1 MASEPIDLLIGAE
14 RTRSPVASAV
24 RSVNLYGERNPE
36 DAETPFTYYPSPGLV
51 TLIDPGGAE
60 ASRCAYR
67 ATNGELYECVG
78 STIYFTDQF
87 FVRHSLGS
95 IAAGSTM
102 VSMADNGIVLVAVDG
117 TAAGYVVNLTTHSFS
132 SISDAA
138 FYGATAA
145 GYDYTYFIFNR
156 PNSVQFYLSP
166 PDWNGTDPF
175 DALDIASKIGVGDNI
190 ETLVVVRGQFWLYGS
205 LSMEVW
211 NLTGGTDFPFAR
223 VDSVL
228 VNHGIEAVYS
238 AATADVNSFLLG
250 QDTEGHALVLMSQDY
265 DITRISTHALEY
277 ALASYGDISDAI
289 GYTYQQ
295 EGHTFYVITF
305 PTADRTWAYDLSV
318 KKWDERIWTD
328 TDGVEHRHRAQT
340 AAYAY
345 GLVVCGDW
353 QNGRLYQFDLDTYT
367 DAGDPIVRRR
377 GMKHIVRGGKR
388 NSFDNLMLNMEPI
401 TSTALLTDEE
411 RIVSLRYSVGRGQ
424 GWSDPESQSAGQTG
438 DFEHYMQFWQPAP
451 IARDV
456 VFEVFWSFPYKTALL
471 GAWLEVT
478 PAET

>member
-1 MASEPIDLLIGAE
+1 MARIDLLTGANL
-14 RTRSPVASAV
+14 TRSVIAATAT
-24 RSVNLYGERNPE
+24 RSVNIYGEKNLDGAP
-36 DAETPFTYYPSPGLV
+36 TPFTYYMTPGLV

-67 ATNGELYECVG
+67 ATNGQLFECVG
-78 STIYFTDQF
+78 STIYYTDSS

-117 TAAGYVVNLTTHSFS
+117 TAAGYVINLTTHAFTT
-132 SISDAA
+132 ISDAA
-138 FYGATAA
+138 FYGATAV

-156 PNSVQFYLSP
+156 PGSVQFYLSP

-175 DALDIASKIGVGDNI
+175 DALDIASKIGVADNI
-190 ETLVVVRGQFWLYGS
+190 ITLAVVRGQFWLYGS

-228 VNHGIEAVYS
+228 VNHGIEAAYS

-277 ALASYGDISDAI
+277 AMASYGDISDAI

-305 PTADRTWAYDLSV
+305 PSADRTWCFDLAT
-318 KKWDERIWTD
+318 KQWHERLWID
-328 TDGVEHRHRAQT
+328 GDGVEHRHRAQT
-340 AAYAY
+340 CAYAY

-353 QNGRLYQFDLDTYT
+353 QNGKLYQFDLDTYT

-377 GMKHIVRGGKR
+377 GMPHVVQDGRRI
-388 NSFDNLMLNMEPI
+388 SFDSLMLDMDPP
-401 TSTALLTDEE
+401 TSTGLLTADAPT
-411 RIVSLRYSVGRGQ
+411 VSLRYSSTRG
-424 GWSDPESQSAGQTG
+424 GSWSDPQTAFIGGTG
-438 DFEHYMQFWQPAP
+438 DYESMVQFWQPAP
-451 IARDV
+451 LARDT
-456 VFEVFWSFPYKTALL
+456 VFEVFWSFPFKTALQ
-471 GAWLEVT
+471 GAWLETT